1 MPRVSLIVPVFNT
14 APFLREC
21 LESVLAQTFPD
32 WELVCVDDGSADES
46 PRILAEYSARDERI
60 VAMRQPNS
68 GQGAARNAGLDRSR
82 GEYVLFLDSDD
93 LLDSGALAELVK
105 TCDAGRLDHLIFGA
119 RCFSSA
125 PEADAERMA
134 ALDRMYAPPADLEG
148 RVVSGRELFKALAST
163 DRLCVSPCLRMMRR
177 ASLENPRCRFPE
189 GVLLEDNVFTPFA
202 VLAAE
207 RASVAGLVCYRR
219 RLHPASTTAN
229 PDWRVRRAA
238 DGLAAYVK
246 FLRIALGRGDG
257 VDVRLA
263 LGRFGGCFLEAC
275 LAQYASLDA
284 DGRSSAEGR
293 LAGALDEGERGL
305 FELAVRPAVVA
316 HMRDL
321 ASRGGGV
328 RGGILRRLGRRLRKA
343 FGA

>member
-1 MPRVSLIVPVFNT
+1 MPRVSLIVPVFNS

-21 LESVLAQTFPD
+21 LGSVLAQTLPD

-46 PRILAEYSARDERI
+46 PRILAEYSARDGRI

-68 GQGAARNAGLDRSR
+68 GQGAARNAGLGKAR

-93 LLDSGALAELVK
+93 LLDPGALADLVK
-105 TCDAGRLDHLIFGA
+105 VCDENRLDHLIFGA
-119 RCFSSA
+119 RCFSST
-125 PEADAERMA
+125 PEADAGRMA

-148 RVVSGRELFKALAST
+148 RVVSGRELFKALASS

-177 ASLENPRCRFPE
+177 VSLENPRCRFPE
-189 GVLLEDNVFTPFA
+189 GIVLEDNVFTPFA
-202 VLAAE
+202 VLSAE
-207 RASVAGLVCYRR
+207 RASVAGIVCYRR

-229 PDWRVRRAA
+229 PGWRVRRAA
-238 DGLAAYVK
+238 DGLVAYVK
-246 FLRIALGRGDG
+246 FLRLALGRSDN
-257 VDVRLA
+257 VDVRMA

-284 DGRSSAEGR
+284 NGLSSAEQR
-293 LAGALDEGERGL
+293 LAGMLDEGERGL

-316 HMRDL
+316 HMRNL
-321 ASRGGGV
+321 ASMGGGGRGGA
-328 RGGILRRLGRRLRKA
+328 LRRLARRIGKV